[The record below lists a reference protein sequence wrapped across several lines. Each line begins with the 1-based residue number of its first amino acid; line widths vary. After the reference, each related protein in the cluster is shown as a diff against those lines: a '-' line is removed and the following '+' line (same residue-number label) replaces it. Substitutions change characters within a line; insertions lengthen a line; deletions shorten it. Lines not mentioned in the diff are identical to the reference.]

1 MKAAKAIL
9 LAFFSCSF
17 AFSQNS
23 FSPKPKS
30 FSLNKSEVVITTDG
44 VLDEAAW
51 ANAEVLTNF
60 FQQFPFDS
68 SLAISKTEVRV
79 VYDNL
84 HIHIA
89 AICYDNL
96 EGDYVIRSLR
106 RDFDPTLSD
115 AFRVVIDPFNDN
127 NNGFVFGVNPLNAQY
142 EALIANGGTFG
153 ASAEWDNKWFSAV
166 TRTEGKWIAEI
177 AIPYN
182 SIRFTPGNTNWRMN
196 FIRQDLKRNELSVWN
211 FVPRNFNSVS
221 LAFTGEAKWPEPPPR
236 SGKNLAIIPYLA
248 GEANRNYQTNSNTK
262 SRLNVGGDA
271 KIGVS
276 SSLNLDLTV
285 NPDFS
290 QADVDRQVTNLTR
303 FSLFFPERR
312 QFFLENSDLFAQFG
326 FSKIRPFFSRRI
338 GLENGNR
345 IPIQFGAR
353 LSGKVDRN
361 WRIGVLN
368 VQTAQDSSLN
378 ADAENFSVLCFQRQL
393 KGRSYFGGIFV
404 NRQTTENDAQS
415 PSFNRVAGLDYR
427 LASRNGRWNGIAFFH
442 KSFSQGVQAKD
453 DYAHASFLRYDDA
466 NWSLMW
472 NHEYVGDNY
481 RAGAGFVPRQEQF
494 NSVTNEIFRQS
505 YWRLE
510 PEIVKRWYPKSSI
523 INNFSNGIYASWYA
537 DSLFRTTEGVYVFTN
552 EINFQNTARLGINL
566 SSYFTRLLYPIDIT
580 YTGATPLNPGNY
592 TYNDISIYGRS
603 DVRRLFTSS
612 FVISQG
618 SFYTGTKRSLQLSAG
633 YRWQPWGTFSINY
646 TGDDLVLPA
655 IDSNGEPSELRTTL
669 NLIGPQAD
677 ISFSRQ
683 LFFSTIAQY
692 ATQNNNVNIY
702 ARLQWRFRPMSDF
715 FIVYSDNYASTNF
728 APKNRALVLKLVWWF
743 NT

>member
-1 MKAAKAIL
+1 MKAVKAL
-9 LAFFSCSF
+9 LLFLFCYSIS
-17 AFSQNS
+17 SGQNS
-23 FSPKPKS
+23 IAPKAKS
-30 FSLNKSEVVITTDG
+30 ASITKSKVAITTDG
-44 VLDEAAW
+44 VLDEPAW
-51 ANAEVLTNF
+51 LEAEVLGDF
-60 FQQFPFDS
+60 HQQFPFDT
-68 SLAISKTEVRV
+68 SLAKSKTEVRILFDE
-79 VYDNL
+79 Y
-84 HIHIA
+84 HIHISA
-89 AICYDNL
+89 VCYDNI

-153 ASAEWDNKWFSAV
+153 AGSEWDNKWFSAV
-166 TRTEGKWIAEI
+166 KRESDRWTVEM

-182 SIRFTPGNTNWRMN
+182 SIRFIPGNTQWRMN

-221 LAFTGEAKWPEPPPR
+221 LAFTAAITWPEPPPR
-236 SGKNLAIIPYLA
+236 NGKNFAVIPYVA
-248 GEANRNYQTNSNTK
+248 GEANRNFANNTNTK

-303 FSLFFPERR
+303 FSIFFPERR

-326 FSKIRPFFSRRI
+326 FSQIRPFFSRRI

-353 LSGKVDRN
+353 LSGKVNRN

-368 VQTAQDSSLN
+368 VQTAQDTALN

-393 KGRSYFGGIFV
+393 KGRSYLGGIFV
-404 NRQTTENDAQS
+404 NRQTTESNTNSAA
-415 PSFNRVAGLDYR
+415 FNRVAGLDYR

-442 KSFSQGVQAKD
+442 KSFTQNVTAKD
-453 DYAHASFLRYDDA
+453 DYAHATFLRYDDA

-481 RAGAGFVPRQEQF
+481 RAASGFVPRQEQF
-494 NSVTNEIFRQS
+494 NSVTNEVFRQS

-510 PEIVKRWYPKSSI
+510 PEIEKRWYPKSSL
-523 INNFSNGIYASWYA
+523 INNFSQKIYTSWYA
-537 DSLFRTTEGVYVFTN
+537 DSLFRTTEGVYIFTN
-552 EINFQNTARLGINL
+552 EINFQNTARIGLNL

-580 YTGATPLNPGNY
+580 YTGAQPLDPGNY
-592 TYNDISIYGRS
+592 TYRDISLYGRS
-603 DVRRLFTSS
+603 DVRRLLTGS
-612 FVISQG
+612 FVVSQG
-618 SFYTGTKRSLQLSAG
+618 SFYTGTKKSLQLAAS
-633 YRWQPWGTFSINY
+633 YRWQPWGTFGINY
-646 TGDDLVLPA
+646 SGDVLSLPTL
-655 IDSNGEPSELRTTL
+655 DVNGEPTDFQTTL

-692 ATQNNNVNIY
+692 ATQNNNVNFY
-702 ARLQWRFRPMSDF
+702 ARLQWRFRPMSDL
-715 FIVYSDNYASTNF
+715 FIVYSDNYESSNF